1 MKPPEPIEIS
11 LPHRHPERSEWRPGS
26 PDADLPDCPGCGG
39 PLAMAPAAPGE
50 VEWAVATCKAPR
62 CGEVVT
68 FRACERRF
76 IVAERRRR

>member
-39 PLAMAPAAPGE
+39 PLALAPAGPDDPDRLVG
-50 VEWAVATCKAPR
+50 TCKVPR
-62 CGEVVT
+62 CGVVVSY
-68 FRACERRF
+68 RVCERRF
-76 IVAERRRR
+76 IVVERRRR